1 MEYLVEP
8 TKYYGMYLYGELDR
22 RTKKMGVKLLRVL
35 MIVSNIIL
43 AKSIKIAVTLQ
54 EYSACL
60 MSCR

>member
-22 RTKKMGVKLLRVL
+22 RTKQMGVKLLGDS
-35 MIVSNIIL
+35 MIVYNIIL

>member
-22 RTKKMGVKLLRVL
+22 RTKQMGVKLLGVL

-43 AKSIKIAVTLQ
+43 AKSIKIAVALQ